1 MNRRRRTK
9 GPLSPIRLFAIV
21 AIVLLTVVYFITKT
35 RTDQPQG
42 EKNSNNAG
50 QCLNDCSG
58 NGLCEKDNKC
68 VCDWGFKGEDCS
80 TPVILEN
87 KADRER
93 MEVFDTIFEKSF
105 WQSEESVS
113 GRGSEL
119 KQTVEVRNIVQTVA
133 SKYNVRSLLDV
144 PCGDLNW
151 MRKVEFEHEVE
162 YIGGD
167 IVRGLIKF
175 DRERFGNTS
184 RKFIVMDMVSQQPY
198 KPFDLIVTRDAFVHL
213 PDRQVKKII
222 DNFNKS
228 GSKYLLTTLFPDHDP
243 WNIDKP
249 GQWRQINLLKEPYNF
264 PQPVELF
271 NEKYWGT
278 IDLSKPYF
286 NDKSLG
292 LWKLPLPLPN
302 IPDEEEENDG

>member
-1 MNRRRRTK
+1 
-9 GPLSPIRLFAIV
+9 
-21 AIVLLTVVYFITKT
+21 
-35 RTDQPQG
+35 
-42 EKNSNNAG
+42 
-50 QCLNDCSG
+50 
-58 NGLCEKDNKC
+58 
-68 VCDWGFKGEDCS
+68 
-80 TPVILEN
+80 
-87 KADRER
+87 
-93 MEVFDTIFEKSF
+93 
-105 WQSEESVS
+105 VS
-113 GRGSEL
+113 
-119 KQTVEVRNIVQTVA
+119 TVA
-133 SKYNVRSLLDV
+133 SKYNVRTLLDV

-151 MRKVEFEHEVE
+151 MRKVEFDHEVE
-162 YIGGD
+162 YVGAD

-184 RKFIVMDMVSQQPY
+184 RKFLVMDMVTQPPY

-222 DNFNKS
+222 NNFNKS

-264 PQPVELF
+264 PQPVEMF
-271 NEKYWGT
+271 NEKFWGT
-278 IDLSKPYF
+278 VDLSRPYF

-302 IPDEEEENDG
+302 IPDEEDEEDS